1 MTTETE
7 TPLQTAGAVDIQEL
21 TLVSKNMEFLQ
32 IKDYLAELNITE
44 DLYSPTMYG
53 NLVLVDNRNL
63 IKELDITGEE
73 YLIVKFKT
81 PTSESFISKTFRIY
95 AITDRKIVRD
105 LNTQTYVLQFVS
117 KEFIINQ
124 VKPIYKTFSGKISEV
139 VKTLFEYIE
148 ADRTYIVN
156 DKQID
161 NEGIKSELNV
171 VTETENV
178 VKFVSPGWT
187 PFKCIT
193 WCASKSIPKDGKACN
208 FFFFET
214 NKTFVF
220 TSIENLFDINNK
232 GQSLTIGEYFYKQN
246 QVKGNEGPENKMFQV
261 EDFKVLKT
269 ADHLEN
275 LNSGYLSNKLI
286 TLDVINKIYSSF
298 DYDAVTEFETF
309 EHSQGSDSSPLFAKD
324 SIRNPSTDI
333 SFYPVQPNLF
343 NNVDN
348 NINERMNEIHGNRRS
363 NMLELQNFKIHMTVP
378 GRTDLEVGRML
389 DFNFPDVSPKAQEDK
404 SDKGDAFYSGTYLI
418 TAIHHKV
425 TLNRHTMIMEIVKD
439 ALKRDE

>member
-1 MTTETE
+1 
-7 TPLQTAGAVDIQEL
+7 
-21 TLVSKNMEFLQ
+21 
-32 IKDYLAELNITE
+32 
-44 DLYSPTMYG
+44 
-53 NLVLVDNRNL
+53 
-63 IKELDITGEE
+63 
-73 YLIVKFKT
+73 
-81 PTSESFISKTFRIY
+81 
-95 AITDRKIVRD
+95 
-105 LNTQTYVLQFVS
+105 
-117 KEFIINQ
+117 
-124 VKPIYKTFSGKISEV
+124 
-139 VKTLFEYIE
+139 
-148 ADRTYIVN
+148 
-156 DKQID
+156 
-161 NEGIKSELNV
+161 
-171 VTETENV
+171 
-178 VKFVSPGWT
+178 
-187 PFKCIT
+187 
-193 WCASKSIPKDGKACN
+193 
-208 FFFFET
+208 
-214 NKTFVF
+214 
-220 TSIENLFDINNK
+220 
-232 GQSLTIGEYFYKQN
+232 
-246 QVKGNEGPENKMFQV
+246 MFQV

-378 GRTDLEVGRML
+378 GRTDIEVGRML